1 MEKQKVYELLAEVC
15 QEDVVVEQPD
25 IDLFEEG
32 LLDSFGIITFLVEVE
47 DKFGISVSI
56 TEFTREEWNT
66 PNRIAEQLAE
76 RV

>member
-47 DKFGISVSI
+47 ESLVFQFQLQSLRARSGIHRIVS
-56 TEFTREEWNT
+56 
-66 PNRIAEQLAE
+66 QSS
-76 RV
+76 